1 MDKQQNKSELRKLYR
16 RQRADRFNT
25 ESWLHI
31 LSATELKNATNVAS
45 YISYEFEPE
54 TSDVNQRLIADGKK
68 VFLPR
73 LLENNDI
80 QWVSWN
86 GSSENLTKVEKIYE
100 PIGDAVEVEL
110 DVIILPALHVDRMG
124 NRLGQGGG
132 SYDRA
137 LSRSKAF
144 KIALLHYGEL
154 TSEILPIQP
163 HDEKIDA
170 AATPE
175 IVVRFK
181 FVKVSRLR
189 AITTR

>member
-1 MDKQQNKSELRKLYR
+1 MAGNENKSQLRKQYR
-16 RQRADRFNT
+16 KERQDRFMK

-31 LSATELKNATNVAS
+31 LTAKEVKDVQNVGT

-175 IVVRFK
+175 IVVRF
-181 FVKVSRLR
+181 
-189 AITTR
+189 

>member
-16 RQRADRFNT
+16 RERADRFNT

-31 LSATELKNATNVAS
+31 LSATELKTATNVAS

-54 TSDVNQRLIADGKK
+54 TSDINQRLIEDGKK

-80 QWVSWN
+80 QWVSWD
-86 GSSENLTKVEKIYE
+86 GSLENLTKNEKIYE
-100 PIGDAVEVEL
+100 PIGNAVEIAL

-144 KIALLHYGEL
+144 KIALLHHGEL
-154 TSEILPIQP
+154 TSEILPVQP
-163 HDEKIDA
+163 HDEKVDA

-175 IVVRFK
+175 ITVRF
-181 FVKVSRLR
+181 
-189 AITTR
+189 

>member
-31 LSATELKNATNVAS
+31 LTASELKGATNIAS

-54 TSDVNQRLIADGKK
+54 TSDINQRLIKDGKK

-86 GSSENLTKVEKIYE
+86 GSSENLTKVGKIYE

-110 DVIILPALHVDRMG
+110 DVIILPALHVDRIG

-175 IVVRFK
+175 IVVRF
-181 FVKVSRLR
+181 
-189 AITTR
+189 

>member
-1 MDKQQNKSELRKLYR
+1 MQASPATYRTIRDKYLCLGDLECHLAI
-16 RQRADRFNT
+16 RA
-25 ESWLHI
+25 L
-31 LSATELKNATNVAS
+31 
-45 YISYEFEPE
+45 
-54 TSDVNQRLIADGKK
+54 
-68 VFLPR
+68 
-73 LLENNDI
+73 
-80 QWVSWN
+80 
-86 GSSENLTKVEKIYE
+86 
-100 PIGDAVEVEL
+100 
-110 DVIILPALHVDRMG
+110 G

-175 IVVRFK
+175 IVVRF
-181 FVKVSRLR
+181 
-189 AITTR
+189 

>member
-31 LSATELKNATNVAS
+31 LSATELKSATNIAS

-54 TSDVNQRLIADGKK
+54 TSDINQRLIKDGKK

-80 QWVSWN
+80 QWVSWD
-86 GSSENLTKVEKIYE
+86 GSTENLTKVEKIYE
-100 PIGDAVEVEL
+100 PIGDAIEVEL

-175 IVVRFK
+175 IVVRF
-181 FVKVSRLR
+181 
-189 AITTR
+189 

>member
-31 LSATELKNATNVAS
+31 LSATELKTATNVAS

-54 TSDVNQRLIADGKK
+54 TSDINQRLIEDGKK
-68 VFLPR
+68 LFLPR

-80 QWVSWN
+80 QWVNWD
-86 GSSENLTKVEKIYE
+86 GSLENLTKNEKIYE
-100 PIGDAVEVEL
+100 PIGSAVEVDL

-144 KIALLHYGEL
+144 KIALLHHGEL
-154 TSEILPIQP
+154 TSEILPVQP
-163 HDEKIDA
+163 HDEKVDA

-175 IVVRFK
+175 IIVRF
-181 FVKVSRLR
+181 
-189 AITTR
+189 

>member
-16 RQRADRFNT
+16 RERADRFNT

-31 LSATELKNATNVAS
+31 LSATELKTATNVAS

-54 TSDVNQRLIADGKK
+54 TSDINQRLIEDGKK

-80 QWVSWN
+80 QWVNWD
-86 GSSENLTKVEKIYE
+86 GSLENLTKNEKIYE

-154 TSEILPIQP
+154 TSEILPVQP
-163 HDEKIDA
+163 HDEKVDA

-175 IVVRFK
+175 ITVRF
-181 FVKVSRLR
+181 
-189 AITTR
+189 

>member
-31 LSATELKNATNVAS
+31 LSATELKDATNIAS

-54 TSDVNQRLIADGKK
+54 TSDINQRLIKDGKK

-86 GSSENLTKVEKIYE
+86 GSTENLTKVEKIYE
-100 PIGDAVEVEL
+100 PIGDAIEVEL
-110 DVIILPALHVDRMG
+110 DVIILPALHVDRKG

-154 TSEILPIQP
+154 TSEILPVQP
-163 HDEKIDA
+163 HDEKVDA

-175 IVVRFK
+175 IVVRF
-181 FVKVSRLR
+181 
-189 AITTR
+189 

>member
-16 RQRADRFNT
+16 RERADRFNT

-31 LSATELKNATNVAS
+31 LSASELKTATNVAS

-54 TSDVNQRLIADGKK
+54 TSDINQRLIKDGKK

-154 TSEILPIQP
+154 TSEILPVQP
-163 HDEKIDA
+163 HDEKVDA
-170 AATPE
+170 TATPE
-175 IVVRFK
+175 IIVRF
-181 FVKVSRLR
+181 
-189 AITTR
+189 

>member
-31 LSATELKNATNVAS
+31 LSASELKNATNIAS
-45 YISYEFEPE
+45 YISYGFEPE
-54 TSDVNQRLIADGKK
+54 TSDINQRLIKDGKK

-86 GSSENLTKVEKIYE
+86 GSSENLTKVEKIFE

-163 HDEKIDA
+163 HDEKVDA
-170 AATPE
+170 TATPE
-175 IVVRFK
+175 IVVRF
-181 FVKVSRLR
+181 
-189 AITTR
+189 

>member
-31 LSATELKNATNVAS
+31 LSATELKSATNIAS

-54 TSDVNQRLIADGKK
+54 TSDINQRLIKDGKK

-175 IVVRFK
+175 IVVRF
-181 FVKVSRLR
+181 
-189 AITTR
+189 

>member
-31 LSATELKNATNVAS
+31 LSSTELKSATNVAS

-54 TSDVNQRLIADGKK
+54 TSDINQRLITDGKK
-68 VFLPR
+68 VFLPL

-100 PIGDAVEVEL
+100 PIGDAVEIEL
-110 DVIILPALHVDRMG
+110 DVIILPALHVDRIG

-175 IVVRFK
+175 IVVRF
-181 FVKVSRLR
+181 
-189 AITTR
+189 

>member
-31 LSATELKNATNVAS
+31 LSATELKNATNIAS

-54 TSDVNQRLIADGKK
+54 TSDINQRLIKDGKK

-175 IVVRFK
+175 IVVRF
-181 FVKVSRLR
+181 
-189 AITTR
+189 

>member
-1 MDKQQNKSELRKLYR
+1 
-16 RQRADRFNT
+16 
-25 ESWLHI
+25 
-31 LSATELKNATNVAS
+31 
-45 YISYEFEPE
+45 
-54 TSDVNQRLIADGKK
+54 
-68 VFLPR
+68 

-80 QWVSWN
+80 QWVSWD
-86 GSSENLTKVEKIYE
+86 GSSENLTKNEKIYE

-175 IVVRFK
+175 IVVRF
-181 FVKVSRLR
+181 
-189 AITTR
+189 

>member
-16 RQRADRFNT
+16 RERADRFNS

-31 LSATELKNATNVAS
+31 LSATELKTATNVAS

-54 TSDVNQRLIADGKK
+54 TSDINQRLIEDGKK

-80 QWVSWN
+80 QWVNWD
-86 GSSENLTKVEKIYE
+86 GSLENLTKNEKIYE
-100 PIGDAVEVEL
+100 PIGSAVEVDL

-144 KIALLHYGEL
+144 KIALLHHGEL
-154 TSEILPIQP
+154 TSEILPVQP
-163 HDEKIDA
+163 HDEKVDA

-175 IVVRFK
+175 IIVRF
-181 FVKVSRLR
+181 
-189 AITTR
+189 

>member
-31 LSATELKNATNVAS
+31 LSATELKTATNVAS

-54 TSDVNQRLIADGKK
+54 TSDINQRLIEDGKK

-80 QWVSWN
+80 QWVNWD
-86 GSSENLTKVEKIYE
+86 GSIENLTKNEKIYE
-100 PIGDAVEVEL
+100 PIGSAVEVDL

-175 IVVRFK
+175 IVVRF
-181 FVKVSRLR
+181 
-189 AITTR
+189 

>member
-16 RQRADRFNT
+16 RERADRFNT

-31 LSATELKNATNVAS
+31 LSATELKTATNVAS

-54 TSDVNQRLIADGKK
+54 TSDVNQRLIEDGKK

-80 QWVSWN
+80 QWVNWD
-86 GSSENLTKVEKIYE
+86 GSLENLTKNEKIYE
-100 PIGDAVEVEL
+100 PIGSAVEVVL

-144 KIALLHYGEL
+144 KIALLHHGEL
-154 TSEILPIQP
+154 TSEILPVQP
-163 HDEKIDA
+163 HDEKVDA

-175 IVVRFK
+175 IIVRF
-181 FVKVSRLR
+181 
-189 AITTR
+189 

>member
-16 RQRADRFNT
+16 RERADRFNT

-54 TSDVNQRLIADGKK
+54 TSDINQRLIADGKK

-154 TSEILPIQP
+154 TSEILPVQP
-163 HDEKIDA
+163 HDEKVDA
-170 AATPE
+170 TATPE
-175 IVVRFK
+175 IIVRF
-181 FVKVSRLR
+181 
-189 AITTR
+189 

>member
-31 LSATELKNATNVAS
+31 LSASELKNATNVAS

-54 TSDVNQRLIADGKK
+54 TSDVNQRLIENGKK

-110 DVIILPALHVDRMG
+110 DVIILPALHVDRIG

-170 AATPE
+170 AANPE
-175 IVVRFK
+175 IVVRF
-181 FVKVSRLR
+181 
-189 AITTR
+189 

>member
-31 LSATELKNATNVAS
+31 LTASELKNATNIAS

-54 TSDVNQRLIADGKK
+54 TSDINQRLIKDGKK

-86 GSSENLTKVEKIYE
+86 GSSENLTKVENIYE

-175 IVVRFK
+175 IVVRF
-181 FVKVSRLR
+181 
-189 AITTR
+189 

>member
-31 LSATELKNATNVAS
+31 LSASELKTATNVAS

-54 TSDVNQRLIADGKK
+54 TSDINQRLIKDGKK

-175 IVVRFK
+175 IVVRF
-181 FVKVSRLR
+181 
-189 AITTR
+189 

>member
-54 TSDVNQRLIADGKK
+54 TSDLNQRLIAAGKT
-68 VFLPR
+68 VFLPKVIKD
-73 LLENNDI
+73 NDLA
-80 QWVSWN
+80 WVKWDGNSA
-86 GSSENLTKVEKIYE
+86 NLKKVGKSYE
-100 PIGDAVEVEL
+100 PIGDADINVNL
-110 DVIILPALHVDRMG
+110 DLIIVPALHVDRAG

-137 LSRSKAF
+137 LAKSKAWT
-144 KIALLHYGEL
+144 IALLHRGEL
-154 TSEILPIQP
+154 TSEPLPVEP
-163 HDEKIDA
+163 HDQKVKA

-175 IVVRFK
+175 IIVRF
-181 FVKVSRLR
+181 
-189 AITTR
+189 

>member
-31 LSATELKNATNVAS
+31 LSASELKNATNIAS

-54 TSDVNQRLIADGKK
+54 TSDINQRLIKDGKK

-154 TSEILPIQP
+154 TSEILPVQP

-175 IVVRFK
+175 IVVRF
-181 FVKVSRLR
+181 
-189 AITTR
+189 

>member
-1 MDKQQNKSELRKLYR
+1 MDKQQNKSELRNLYR
-16 RQRADRFNT
+16 RERADRFNT

-31 LSATELKNATNVAS
+31 LSATELKSATNVAS

-54 TSDVNQRLIADGKK
+54 TSDINQKLIEDGKK

-80 QWVSWN
+80 QWVSWD
-86 GSSENLTKVEKIYE
+86 GSLENLTKNEKIYE

-154 TSEILPIQP
+154 TSEILPVQP
-163 HDEKIDA
+163 HDEKVDA

-175 IVVRFK
+175 ITVRF
-181 FVKVSRLR
+181 
-189 AITTR
+189 

>member
-16 RQRADRFNT
+16 RERADRFNT

-31 LSATELKNATNVAS
+31 LSATELKTATNVAS

-54 TSDVNQRLIADGKK
+54 TSDINQRLIEDGKK

-73 LLENNDI
+73 LLENDDI
-80 QWVSWN
+80 QWVSWD
-86 GSSENLTKVEKIYE
+86 GSLENLTKNEKIYE
-100 PIGDAVEVEL
+100 PIGSAVEVDL

-144 KIALLHYGEL
+144 KIALLHHGEL
-154 TSEILPIQP
+154 TSEILPVQP
-163 HDEKIDA
+163 HDEKVDA

-175 IVVRFK
+175 IIVRF
-181 FVKVSRLR
+181 
-189 AITTR
+189 

>member
-31 LSATELKNATNVAS
+31 LSASELKNATNVAS

-54 TSDVNQRLIADGKK
+54 TSDINQRLIKDGKK

-110 DVIILPALHVDRMG
+110 EVIILPALHVDRMG

-154 TSEILPIQP
+154 TSEILPVQP

-175 IVVRFK
+175 IVVRF
-181 FVKVSRLR
+181 
-189 AITTR
+189 

>member
-31 LSATELKNATNVAS
+31 LSASELKNATNVAS

-54 TSDVNQRLIADGKK
+54 TSDINQRLIKDGKK

-80 QWVSWN
+80 QWVSWD
-86 GSSENLTKVEKIYE
+86 GSTENLTKVEKIFE

-175 IVVRFK
+175 IVVRF
-181 FVKVSRLR
+181 
-189 AITTR
+189 

>member
-31 LSATELKNATNVAS
+31 LSASELKNATNVAS

-54 TSDVNQRLIADGKK
+54 TSDINQRLIKDGKK

-86 GSSENLTKVEKIYE
+86 GSSENLTKVENIYE

-175 IVVRFK
+175 IVVRF
-181 FVKVSRLR
+181 
-189 AITTR
+189 

>member
-31 LSATELKNATNVAS
+31 LSATELKGATNIAS

-54 TSDVNQRLIADGKK
+54 TSDINQRLIKDGKK

-86 GSSENLTKVEKIYE
+86 GSSENLKKVEKIFE

-175 IVVRFK
+175 IVVRF
-181 FVKVSRLR
+181 
-189 AITTR
+189 

>member
-31 LSATELKNATNVAS
+31 LSATELKTATNVAS

-54 TSDVNQRLIADGKK
+54 TSDINQRLIEDGKK

-86 GSSENLTKVEKIYE
+86 GSPENLTKNKKIYE
-100 PIGDAVEVEL
+100 PIGSAVEVVL

-144 KIALLHYGEL
+144 KIALLHHGEL
-154 TSEILPIQP
+154 TSEILPVQP
-163 HDEKIDA
+163 HDEKVDA

-175 IVVRFK
+175 IIVRF
-181 FVKVSRLR
+181 
-189 AITTR
+189 

>member
-16 RQRADRFNT
+16 RQRADRFNS

-31 LSATELKNATNVAS
+31 LSATELKGATNIAS

-54 TSDVNQRLIADGKK
+54 TSDINQRLIKDGKK

-86 GSSENLTKVEKIYE
+86 GSSENLTKVEKIFE

-154 TSEILPIQP
+154 TSEILPVQP
-163 HDEKIDA
+163 HDEKVDA
-170 AATPE
+170 TATPE
-175 IVVRFK
+175 IIVRF
-181 FVKVSRLR
+181 
-189 AITTR
+189 

>member
-31 LSATELKNATNVAS
+31 LSASELKNATNIAS

-54 TSDVNQRLIADGKK
+54 TSDINQRLIKDGKK

-110 DVIILPALHVDRMG
+110 EVIILPALHVDRMG

-154 TSEILPIQP
+154 TSEILPVQP
-163 HDEKIDA
+163 HDEKVDA
-170 AATPE
+170 TATPE
-175 IVVRFK
+175 IIVRF
-181 FVKVSRLR
+181 
-189 AITTR
+189 

>member
-16 RQRADRFNT
+16 RERADRFNT

-31 LSATELKNATNVAS
+31 LSATELKTATNVAS

-54 TSDVNQRLIADGKK
+54 TSDINQRLIEDGKK

-80 QWVSWN
+80 QWVNWD
-86 GSSENLTKVEKIYE
+86 GSLENLTKNEKIYE

-144 KIALLHYGEL
+144 KIALLHHGEL
-154 TSEILPIQP
+154 TSEILPVQP
-163 HDEKIDA
+163 HDEKVDA

-175 IVVRFK
+175 IIVRF
-181 FVKVSRLR
+181 
-189 AITTR
+189 

>member
-16 RQRADRFNT
+16 RERADRFNS

-31 LSATELKNATNVAS
+31 LSASELKNATNIAS

-54 TSDVNQRLIADGKK
+54 TSDLNQRLIEDGKK

-80 QWVSWN
+80 QWVSWD
-86 GSSENLTKVEKIYE
+86 GSLENLTKNEKIYE
-100 PIGDAVEVEL
+100 PIGDAVEIEL

-154 TSEILPIQP
+154 TSEILPVQP
-163 HDEKIDA
+163 HDEKVNA

-175 IVVRFK
+175 ITVRF
-181 FVKVSRLR
+181 
-189 AITTR
+189 